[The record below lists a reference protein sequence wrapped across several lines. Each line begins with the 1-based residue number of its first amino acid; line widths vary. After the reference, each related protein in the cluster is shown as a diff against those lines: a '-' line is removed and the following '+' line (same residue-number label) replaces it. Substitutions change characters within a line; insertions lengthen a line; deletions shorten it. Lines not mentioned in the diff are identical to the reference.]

1 MIYFI
6 DMGVPYVQKKVS
18 IRTKS
23 RIALSNK
30 HEEEE

>member
-6 DMGVPYVQKKVS
+6 HMDVPYVQKTF
-18 IRTKS
+18 IRGQA

-30 HEEEE
+30 HKEEE